1 MICVIFATDKF
12 FRTPSFLFDSV
23 LKTEFIQKIS
33 DDYRLKEKVKFATI
47 DLNSQSKFIDN
58 IIINSNINLVGNR
71 FSKKVI
77 VLKRL
82 DNEFVHFDVH
92 DMQIQASKQDLNR
105 LIESLKNSINLILT
119 ESVKFSFKMN
129 IPDFDEETS
138 KFEKVS
144 NFFESIII
152 VFISIIIII
161 ILMLSLLFL
170 LDSLNK

>member
-82 DNEFVHFDVH
+82 DNEFVQFDVH
-92 DMQIQASKQDLNR
+92 DMQIQTSKQDLNR

-138 KFEKVS
+138 KFE
-144 NFFESIII
+144 SIII
-152 VFISIIIII
+152 IFISIIIII

>member
-1 MICVIFATDKF
+1 M
-12 FRTPSFLFDSV
+12 FDSV

-33 DDYRLKEKVKFATI
+33 EDYRLKEKVKFATI
-47 DLNSQSKFIDN
+47 DLNLQSKFIDN

-92 DMQIQASKQDLNR
+92 DIQIQTSKQDLNR

-119 ESVKFSFKMN
+119 ESAKFSFKMN
-129 IPDFDEETS
+129 IPDFNEEISMTS

-152 VFISIIIII
+152 IFISIIIII
-161 ILMLSLLFL
+161 ILMLSLVLL

>member
-71 FSKKVI
+71 FSKK
-77 VLKRL
+77 
-82 DNEFVHFDVH
+82 
-92 DMQIQASKQDLNR
+92 
-105 LIESLKNSINLILT
+105 
-119 ESVKFSFKMN
+119 
-129 IPDFDEETS
+129 
-138 KFEKVS
+138 
-144 NFFESIII
+144 
-152 VFISIIIII
+152 
-161 ILMLSLLFL
+161 
-170 LDSLNK
+170 

>member
-1 MICVIFATDKF
+1 M

-33 DDYRLKEKVKFATI
+33 EDYRLKEKVKFATI
-47 DLNSQSKFIDN
+47 DLNLQSKFIDN

-92 DMQIQASKQDLNR
+92 DIQIQTSKQDLNR

-119 ESVKFSFKMN
+119 ESAKFSFKMN
-129 IPDFDEETS
+129 IPDFNEEISMTS

-152 VFISIIIII
+152 IFISIIIII
-161 ILMLSLLFL
+161 ILMLSLVLL

>member
-1 MICVIFATDKF
+1 VICVIFATDKF

-92 DMQIQASKQDLNR
+92 DMQIQTSKQDLNR

-138 KFEKVS
+138 KFE
-144 NFFESIII
+144 SIII
-152 VFISIIIII
+152 IFISIIIII

>member
-1 MICVIFATDKF
+1 VICVIFATDKF

-58 IIINSNINLVGNR
+58 IIINYNINLVGNR

-92 DMQIQASKQDLNR
+92 DMQIQTSKQDLNR

-138 KFEKVS
+138 KFE
-144 NFFESIII
+144 SIII
-152 VFISIIIII
+152 IFISIIIII

>member
-1 MICVIFATDKF
+1 VICVIFATDKF

-138 KFEKVS
+138 KFE
-144 NFFESIII
+144 SIII
-152 VFISIIIII
+152 IFVSIIIII